1 MTPSSRSTIRHV
13 LQRETF
19 PASPKVLPMRRDPRF
34 SRVNRKSGSEVF
46 TKFADVKSRISWT
59 AERRQQLQEMWDR
72 GDKAP
77 DIAAALGCKVGAVNV
92 ARARFG
98 LTPRRIVSG
107 RPKDPD
113 EPVHKIERVAFT
125 TSRLME
131 FCTEKELV
139 AQTGH
144 ESHDWLRAILKE
156 LVDNGLDNCEEAEV
170 APVIKVTITTGK
182 SGKPTRIV
190 IEDNGTGI
198 PTETITGV
206 IDYNIRISSREAY
219 ISPTRGRQG
228 NALKSILPMA
238 YVLGGKIKG
247 EAWIEARGVKHR
259 ILFAVNQIKQEPL
272 VNNIRTRSRV
282 RTGTRVT
289 VFWPDTYEI
298 DADEIRDLLKQFIW
312 VNPHLT
318 LTFCIDRKTLLRH
331 RASKPDWMKY
341 RACDATSAHWYT
353 LEQIE
358 RYAGALIDRDQQ
370 FRKNH
375 PKTGR
380 EKITVREFAAQFRG
394 MSATDKQK
402 QILRELGAA
411 HLTLH
416 RFFGSE
422 TQVNHQ
428 RMKKLLR
435 LLQKHTRPVR
445 PELLGVIG
453 EEHLR
458 RLSISLGGETKS
470 FKYFTSP
477 GHDADGLPYMVE
489 IATCPFKAWV
499 TGKKETRERVLIT
512 GVNFSATLENPFDS
526 FKGMEG
532 MDEILVELR
541 AGPGAPVIVC
551 VHYACPHIEYLDRG
565 KSRIGLE

>member
-1 MTPSSRSTIRHV
+1 MTRD
-13 LQRETF
+13 
-19 PASPKVLPMRRDPRF
+19 LPNPTVRDPRF
-34 SRVNRKSGSEVF
+34 SRVNRRSGSEVF
-46 TKFADVKSRISWT
+46 TKFANVKSRISWT

-72 GDKAP
+72 GDRSLE
-77 DIAAALGCKVGAVNV
+77 IAAVMGCKVGAINV

-107 RPKDPD
+107 RPKEPD
-113 EPVHKIERVAFT
+113 EPAHKIERVAFT

-144 ESHDWLRAILKE
+144 ESYEWLRVIVKE
-156 LVDNGLDNCEEAEV
+156 LVDNGIDDCEEAEV
-170 APVIKVTITTGK
+170 APVIKVTIKTGKK
-182 SGKPTRIV
+182 SGKPARII
-190 IEDNGTGI
+190 IEDNGSGI
-198 PTETITGV
+198 PAETITGI

-228 NALKSILPMA
+228 NALKTILPMA

-247 EAWIEARGVKHR
+247 ETWIEARGVKHR
-259 ILFAVNQIKQEPL
+259 VIFSVNQIKQEPL
-272 VNNIRTRSRV
+272 VRNIRTRSRV
-282 RTGTRVT
+282 TTGTRVT
-289 VFWPDTYEI
+289 VFWPDTYETKI
-298 DADEIRDLLKQFIW
+298 DTGEIRELLKEFIW

-318 LTFCIDRKTLLRH
+318 LHFRVDRKTLIRH

-341 RACDATSAHWYT
+341 RARDATSAHWYT
-353 LEQIE
+353 LEQFE

-370 FRKNH
+370 FRKKH
-375 PKTGR
+375 PKTTR

-402 QILRELGAA
+402 QILRELGAS
-411 HLTLH
+411 HLSLH
-416 RFFGSE
+416 RFYGSE

-428 RMKKLLR
+428 HMKKFLR
-435 LLQKHTRPVR
+435 VLQKHTRPVR

-458 RLSISLGGETKS
+458 RLNTELGGEPKS
-470 FKYFTSP
+470 FKYFASA

-489 IATCPFKAWV
+489 IATCPFKSWV
-499 TGKKETRERVLIT
+499 NGKRETQERVLIT

-526 FKGMEG
+526 FKGMER

-541 AGPGAPVIVC
+541 AGPRAPVIVC